1 MNCFDALNATQKRTQ
16 KQVDMTNPPLSR
28 GGDRIV
34 GVPSPG
40 KSIIIINNIIIIIIY
55 TR

>member
-1 MNCFDALNATQKRTQ
+1 MQRKKVHK
-16 KQVDMTNPPLSR
+16 KQVDLTNPPLSR

-40 KSIIIINNIIIIIIY
+40 KSIIITINIIIIIIY